1 VPLTAV
7 SQPQS
12 PAVLASPH
20 SGFAALDDL
29 ADRTDIL
36 IVDDLPEKLLVFETV
51 LGDLNQ
57 NLVFA
62 RSGADALR
70 QILRRDFAVILLDVN
85 MPDMDGFETATLIR
99 RYKRA
104 AHTPIIFITSY
115 ADEMQTARGYSLG
128 AVDYIPSPVV
138 PEVLRSKVRVFVEL
152 HVLQRR
158 IARQAEER
166 IALAASEAALRL
178 AEESTRRSSL
188 LAELSH
194 SLSGVLDLRQ
204 GIHAL
209 LSHVVPALASNATV
223 ALVDERGVVTHATT
237 RSSLFDDDA
246 ASIDLSPSAL
256 PSAHFA
262 LLRQALA
269 VPPDVH
275 AQTAAF
281 GDGALQMLP
290 LIHAGRFLGGLWI
303 DGEMTPLCAALLDEV
318 AARAALA
325 FATANLYGTL
335 QVEIA
340 ERRQAEARLEEASRR
355 KDEFLAMLAHELRNP
370 LAPIR
375 NAVELIRLAA
385 PADPKVRWAADVTDR
400 QVRQLT
406 RLVDELLD
414 VARIS
419 QGKVVLQTQCLDLVT
434 LVSQSIDSQRD
445 LLAKRHQSLELS
457 LPSTP
462 LNLNG
467 DSTRLAQVVN
477 NLLSNAIKY
486 TPEGGAISVRVLH
499 DDESKGEFA
508 LLEVSDNGIGIDA
521 DLLPHVFELFEQGKR
536 ALDRTQ
542 GGLGVGLTLV
552 QRLVQLHGGD
562 VVASSAGTGQGSL
575 FRVRLPCLGEVD
587 PSVPTEEGAEH
598 LPPATVARRILVVDD
613 NIDVVETTTMLLSLS
628 GHEVHSAKD
637 GLQALQ
643 AATQF
648 RPEVVLL
655 DIGLPL
661 MDGYEVARRLRQMP
675 QMAGTLLIAL
685 TGYGQQGDRE
695 RGKDAGFDGHM
706 LKPVDPHALAKMIAG

>member
-1 VPLTAV
+1 VPLNP
-7 SQPQS
+7 SS
-12 PAVLASPH
+12 LAVLAPAE
-20 SGFAALDDL
+20 AAER
-29 ADRTDIL
+29 ADIL

-51 LGDLNQ
+51 LGDLDQ

-99 RYKRA
+99 SYKRA

-152 HVLQRR
+152 HILQHR

-166 IALAASEAALRL
+166 VALAASEAALRV

-188 LAELSH
+188 LAGLSH
-194 SLSGVLDLRQ
+194 ALSGVLDVRE
-204 GIHAL
+204 GMHAL
-209 LSHVVPALASNATV
+209 LAHVVPALAPNATV
-223 ALVDERGVVTHATT
+223 AVVDERGVIVQAAT
-237 RSSLFDDDA
+237 RSSLLEDEA
-246 ASIDLSPSAL
+246 ASVDLAPASL

-262 LLRQALA
+262 LLRQALDVA
-269 VPPDVH
+269 PDAR
-275 AQTAAF
+275 AQAPALV
-281 GDGALQMLP
+281 DGALQMHP
-290 LIHAGRFLGGLWI
+290 LVHGDRFLGGLWI
-303 DGEMTPLCAALLDEV
+303 DGEITPLCAALLDEV
-318 AARAALA
+318 AARAAIA
-325 FATANLYGTL
+325 FATARLYGAL

-340 ERRQAEARLEEASRR
+340 ERRQAESRLEEASRR

-385 PADPKVRWAADVTDR
+385 PAEAKVRWAADVTDR
-400 QVRQLT
+400 QLRQLT

-419 QGKVVLQTQCLDLVT
+419 QGKVVLQAQSLDLVT
-434 LVSQSIDSQRD
+434 LVSQCLESQRG
-445 LLAKRHQSLELS
+445 LLDTRRQSLAVS
-457 LPSTP
+457 LPGMP

-467 DSTRLAQVVN
+467 DATRLAQIVN

-486 TPEGGAISVRVLH
+486 TPEGGSISVNVAHSRRE
-499 DDESKGEFA
+499 DGEFA
-508 LLEVSDNGIGIDA
+508 VLEVSDNGTGIDA
-521 DLLPHVFELFEQGKR
+521 ELLPHVFELFEQGKR

-552 QRLVQLHGGD
+552 QRLVQLHGGE
-562 VVASSAGTGQGSL
+562 VVASSAGPGLGAQ
-575 FRVRLPCLGEVD
+575 FRVTFPCLGTAAEPAAPD
-587 PSVPTEEGAEH
+587 DSDARLPSA
-598 LPPATVARRILVVDD
+598 AKARRILVVDD
-613 NIDVVETTTMLLSLS
+613 NVDVVETTTMLLSMS
-628 GHEVHSAKD
+628 GHAVHSAKD
-637 GLQALQ
+637 GLQALH
-643 AATQF
+643 AAAQF

-675 QMAGTLLIAL
+675 EMAGALLVAL
-685 TGYGQQGDRE
+685 TGYGQQGDRQ
-695 RGKDAGFDGHM
+695 RGKDAGFDAHM
-706 LKPVDPHALAKMIAG
+706 LKPVDPHALARVIESQAVAL

>member
-1 VPLTAV
+1 MTLNPPAT
-7 SQPQS
+7 PNS
-12 PAVLASPH
+12 PSSAW
-20 SGFAALDDL
+20 GGLDDPG
-29 ADRTDIL
+29 DRADIL

-51 LGDLNQ
+51 LGDLKQ

-104 AHTPIIFITSY
+104 VHTPIIFITSY

-138 PEVLRSKVRVFVEL
+138 PEVLRSKIRVFVEL
-152 HVLQRR
+152 HILQRR

-166 IALAASEAALRL
+166 VALAASEAALRL

-188 LAELSH
+188 LAGLSH
-194 SLSGVLDLRQ
+194 SLSGVLDLGQ
-204 GIHAL
+204 GMHAL
-209 LSHVVPALASNATV
+209 LAHVVPALAANATV
-223 ALVDERGVVTHATT
+223 ALVDERGVVTHAAT

-246 ASIDLSPSAL
+246 ASVELSPAGL

-262 LLRQALA
+262 LLREALEAPADAQAR
-269 VPPDVH
+269 
-275 AQTAAF
+275 QSAF
-281 GDGALQMLP
+281 VDGALQMLP
-290 LIHAGRFLGGLWI
+290 LIHGDRFLGGLWI
-303 DGEMTPLCAALLDEV
+303 DGEITPLCAALLDEV
-318 AARAALA
+318 AARAAIA
-325 FATANLYGTL
+325 FATASLYGAL

-385 PADPKVRWAADVTDR
+385 PTDAKVRWAADVTDR

-434 LVSQSIDSQRD
+434 VVTQSVDGQRD
-445 LLAKRHQSLELS
+445 MLDKRHQTLTLS
-457 LPSTP
+457 LPDMP
-462 LNLNG
+462 VNLNG
-467 DSTRLAQVVN
+467 DATRLAQVVN

-486 TPEGGAISVRVLH
+486 TPEGGAISVSVTRS
-499 DDESKGEFA
+499 EGGPGEFA
-508 LLEVSDNGIGIDA
+508 LLEVGDNGIGIDA

-552 QRLVQLHGGD
+552 QRLVQLHGGE
-562 VVASSAGTGQGSL
+562 VVASSGGTGLGSQ
-575 FRVRLPCLGEVD
+575 FRVLLPCLGEAD
-587 PSVPTEEGAEH
+587 EPMMADEGAGQ
-598 LPPATVARRILVVDD
+598 LPAAAVARRILVVDD
-613 NIDVVETTTMLLSLS
+613 NVDVVETTTMLLSLS
-628 GHEVHSAKD
+628 GHQVRSAKD
-637 GLQALQ
+637 GLQALHV
-643 AATQF
+643 ATEF
-648 RPEVVLL
+648 RPDVVLL

-661 MDGYEVARRLRQMP
+661 MDGYEVARRLRQTP
-675 QMAGTLLIAL
+675 QTAGALLIAL
-685 TGYGQQGDRE
+685 TGYGQQGDRQ
-695 RGKDAGFDGHM
+695 RGRDAGFDGHM
-706 LKPVDPHALAKMIAG
+706 LKPVDPHALAKMIER

>member
-1 VPLTAV
+1 MTLNP
-7 SQPQS
+7 P
-12 PAVLASPH
+12 ASPN
-20 SGFAALDDL
+20 SPSSAWGGLDD
-29 ADRTDIL
+29 AGDRADIL

-51 LGDLNQ
+51 LGDLKQ

-138 PEVLRSKVRVFVEL
+138 PEVLRSKIRVFVEL
-152 HVLQRR
+152 HILQRR

-166 IALAASEAALRL
+166 VALAASEAALRL

-188 LAELSH
+188 LAGLSH
-194 SLSGVLDLRQ
+194 SLSGVLDLGQ
-204 GIHAL
+204 GMHAL
-209 LSHVVPALASNATV
+209 LAHVVPALAANATV
-223 ALVDERGVVTHATT
+223 ALVDERGVVTHAAT

-246 ASIDLSPSAL
+246 TSVELSPAGL

-262 LLRQALA
+262 LLREALEAPADAQARQSAL
-269 VPPDVH
+269 V
-275 AQTAAF
+275 
-281 GDGALQMLP
+281 DGALQMLP
-290 LIHAGRFLGGLWI
+290 LIHGDRFLGGLWI
-303 DGEMTPLCAALLDEV
+303 DGEITPLCAALLDEV
-318 AARAALA
+318 AARAAIA
-325 FATANLYGTL
+325 FATASLYGAL

-375 NAVELIRLAA
+375 NAVELIRLASPTDA
-385 PADPKVRWAADVTDR
+385 KVRWAADVTDR

-434 LVSQSIDSQRD
+434 VVTQSVDGQRD
-445 LLAKRHQSLELS
+445 MLDKRHQTLTLS
-457 LPSTP
+457 LPDMP
-462 LNLNG
+462 VNLNG
-467 DSTRLAQVVN
+467 DATRLAQVVN

-486 TPEGGAISVRVLH
+486 TPEGGAISVSVTRS
-499 DDESKGEFA
+499 EGGPGEFA
-508 LLEVSDNGIGIDA
+508 LLEVGDNGIGIDA

-552 QRLVQLHGGD
+552 QRLVQLHGGE
-562 VVASSAGTGQGSL
+562 VVASSGGTGLGSQ
-575 FRVRLPCLGEVD
+575 FRVLLPCLGEAD
-587 PSVPTEEGAEH
+587 GPLMADEGAGQ
-598 LPPATVARRILVVDD
+598 LPAAAVARRILVVDD
-613 NIDVVETTTMLLSLS
+613 NVDVVETTTMLLSLS
-628 GHEVHSAKD
+628 GHQVRSAKD
-637 GLQALQ
+637 GLQALHV
-643 AATQF
+643 ATEF
-648 RPEVVLL
+648 RPDVVLL

-661 MDGYEVARRLRQMP
+661 MDGYEVARRLRQTP
-675 QMAGTLLIAL
+675 QTAGALLIAL
-685 TGYGQQGDRE
+685 TGYGQQGDRQ
-695 RGKDAGFDGHM
+695 RGRDAGFDGHM
-706 LKPVDPHALAKMIAG
+706 LKPVDPHALAKIIDG